1 MEQFCVRYPYT
12 NGGEAIRVERVV
24 VVEVAARVLI
34 PRIVRIA
41 TIRRAE
47 VHILRSAC
55 VPIINLSMI
64 AFIIRFF
71 PRAEEISNINRLLS
85 PVFDSL
91 GFQMKDLLR
100 QLH

>member
-1 MEQFCVRYPYT
+1 MSVTHTQTR
-12 NGGEAIRVERVV
+12 GEAIRVERVV

-47 VHILRSAC
+47 AHILRSAC

-71 PRAEEISNINRLLS
+71 PRAEEISNINRLLC